1 MNKIY
6 FSTLLYSSLV
16 LLMLS
21 IINGFMFKIDYYVH
35 QFLNQYLPSGTVV
48 QTLHFI
54 SNVFSPFNCL
64 LLVLFLLTILF
75 FKNKDQFLLYG
86 FWSFSVFLIGTI
98 MKYTIG
104 RSRPSLEFDGYSF
117 PSMHVLSVSLLVTL
131 LILITKNKWTKI
143 VGTALI
149 ITMMISRVYVNAH
162 YFSDTI
168 GSLIVLT
175 IMLLSLRLAEE
186 KESHYETNEKR

>member
-1 MNKIY
+1 
-6 FSTLLYSSLV
+6 
-16 LLMLS
+16 
-21 IINGFMFKIDYYVH
+21 
-35 QFLNQYLPSGTVV
+35 
-48 QTLHFI
+48 
-54 SNVFSPFNCL
+54 
-64 LLVLFLLTILF
+64 
-75 FKNKDQFLLYG
+75 
-86 FWSFSVFLIGTI
+86 

-143 VGTALI
+143 VGIVLI

-186 KESHYETNEKR
+186 KELHYETNEKR